1 MQAYLLELE
10 NVRFTVTYSIS
21 DEVVKT
27 HEQTKSSYGRLGF
40 AYGGLIISKL
50 LFHSKYP
57 EILGNLSVSD
67 QWLVKN
73 DSANNFELAVDFL
86 DLLERINQ
94 MKIMILNTFDAGKSH
109 SLTSSGQCR
118 LSALIPCINDSAKLF
133 DLLSKTLKILHRSLP
148 WDTLSGHRQRFR
160 SVYTMLG
167 ELYEKLN
174 TFQYLRGIVQIPRLS
189 GDISRF
195 MKSLHRM
202 EETPVYEAT
211 PQQFVEEVDLAA
223 SEANDLISVDD
234 SLHTSMAYMQQE
246 YSDLSSKYQ
255 AALQMLQEERIF
267 REGLQKDMLEK
278 VEGYKNEIQVLKL
291 NLVESERCNQENLE
305 RFEAT
310 AKAAE
315 VATATTNQTTVDADK
330 LEKLKAAYQ
339 KLRADH
345 ITLIREKAE
354 MEKQLKESSEEK
366 TSKNQEIFLEINNLL
381 GKYSFL
387 KSNSA
392 SNMSE
397 IKECFLDLDANI
409 VKYAKS
415 AEEKDKI
422 IAQKESDMRLLE
434 FNCSERSL
442 SSKEE
447 LRNTQKLIPELEEKL
462 KHSEGE
468 LESIRN
474 LLSAEVNQKT
484 ELQERC
490 NHLEANLNNAEEL
503 WRSNLTYQLQLLSNR
518 LITKTSLKSSGKKD
532 STPQM
537 RTIYDPNVIPNPQNL
552 VTNDSVNPL
561 KIDTSI
567 QQSNENNQHSMNGE
581 EDLQNPSKPVKERL
595 GRLCT
600 VHDVL
605 FYIMFTIMELQ
616 PYTNITENFDITDLL
631 KTALEL
637 SVLAQNENHEKL
649 NDSWASFL
657 RETETKLSSINKITD
672 WDPSDHVDK
681 EIYDMQV
688 NET

>member
-1 MQAYLLELE
+1 
-10 NVRFTVTYSIS
+10 
-21 DEVVKT
+21 
-27 HEQTKSSYGRLGF
+27 
-40 AYGGLIISKL
+40 
-50 LFHSKYP
+50 
-57 EILGNLSVSD
+57 
-67 QWLVKN
+67 
-73 DSANNFELAVDFL
+73 
-86 DLLERINQ
+86 
-94 MKIMILNTFDAGKSH
+94 MK
-109 SLTSSGQCR
+109 
-118 LSALIPCINDSAKLF
+118 
-133 DLLSKTLKILHRSLP
+133 
-148 WDTLSGHRQRFR
+148 
-160 SVYTMLG
+160 
-167 ELYEKLN
+167 
-174 TFQYLRGIVQIPRLS
+174 
-189 GDISRF
+189 
-195 MKSLHRM
+195 
-202 EETPVYEAT
+202 
-211 PQQFVEEVDLAA
+211 
-223 SEANDLISVDD
+223 
-234 SLHTSMAYMQQE
+234 
-246 YSDLSSKYQ
+246 
-255 AALQMLQEERIF
+255 
-267 REGLQKDMLEK
+267 LEK

-291 NLVESERCNQENLE
+291 NLIESERCNQENLE
-305 RFEAT
+305 KFEAT

-315 VATATTNQTTVDADK
+315 VAVATTNQTTADADK

-409 VKYAKS
+409 VKYVKS

-462 KHSEGE
+462 KHSDIE

-474 LLSAEVNQKT
+474 LLSTEVNQKT
-484 ELQERC
+484 ELKEKC
-490 NHLEANLNNAEEL
+490 KHLEANLNNAEEL
-503 WRSNLTYQLQLLSNR
+503 WRSKLTYQLELLSDR
-518 LITKTSLKSSGKKD
+518 LITKTSQKSGGKTD
-532 STPQM
+532 PAPQM
-537 RTIYDPNVIPNPQNL
+537 QTIFDPNVIPNPQNL
-552 VTNDSVNPL
+552 VKNGTIDLL
-561 KIDTSI
+561 KTATSI
-567 QQSNENNQHSMNGE
+567 KSSENNQNSMNGE
-581 EDLQNPSKPVKERL
+581 EDSHNQSNPVKERL

-616 PYTNITENFDITDLL
+616 PYTNITENFHITDLL

-637 SVLAQNENHEKL
+637 SVLLQNENHEKL
-649 NDSWASFL
+649 NDSWATFL

-688 NET
+688 KLMYFIID

>member
-1 MQAYLLELE
+1 
-10 NVRFTVTYSIS
+10 
-21 DEVVKT
+21 
-27 HEQTKSSYGRLGF
+27 
-40 AYGGLIISKL
+40 
-50 LFHSKYP
+50 
-57 EILGNLSVSD
+57 
-67 QWLVKN
+67 
-73 DSANNFELAVDFL
+73 
-86 DLLERINQ
+86 
-94 MKIMILNTFDAGKSH
+94 
-109 SLTSSGQCR
+109 
-118 LSALIPCINDSAKLF
+118 
-133 DLLSKTLKILHRSLP
+133 
-148 WDTLSGHRQRFR
+148 
-160 SVYTMLG
+160 
-167 ELYEKLN
+167 
-174 TFQYLRGIVQIPRLS
+174 
-189 GDISRF
+189 
-195 MKSLHRM
+195 
-202 EETPVYEAT
+202 
-211 PQQFVEEVDLAA
+211 
-223 SEANDLISVDD
+223 
-234 SLHTSMAYMQQE
+234 
-246 YSDLSSKYQ
+246 
-255 AALQMLQEERIF
+255 
-267 REGLQKDMLEK
+267 MLEK

-315 VATATTNQTTVDADK
+315 VATATTNQTTADADK

-339 KLRADH
+339 KLRSDH
-345 ITLIREKAE
+345 ITLIREKADT
-354 MEKQLKESSEEK
+354 EKQLKESSEEK
-366 TSKNQEIFLEINNLL
+366 ASKNQEIFLEINNLL

-397 IKECFLDLDANI
+397 IKECFLDLDTNI
-409 VKYAKS
+409 VKYIKS

-447 LRNTQKLIPELEEKL
+447 LRSTQKLIPELEEKL

-474 LLSAEVNQKT
+474 LLSTEVNQKT

-490 NHLEANLNNAEEL
+490 RHLEANLNNAEEL
-503 WRSNLTYQLQLLSNR
+503 WRSKLTYQIELLSNR

-532 STPQM
+532 AAPQM

-552 VTNDSVNPL
+552 VTNGSINLL
-561 KIDTSI
+561 KTATSI
-567 QQSNENNQHSMNGE
+567 QSSENNQNSMNGE
-581 EDLQNPSKPVKERL
+581 EDTQNQSKSVKERL

-616 PYTNITENFDITDLL
+616 PYTNITENFHITDLL

-637 SVLAQNENHEKL
+637 SVLLQNENHEKL
-649 NDSWASFL
+649 NDSWATFL

-688 NET
+688 KNVLYYRLQNS